1 LADTLLA
8 ENRYEEAEGFLREIV
23 DSDRRVLGPDHPN
36 TLDAR
41 LSLANTL
48 MEAGKYSEA
57 EMLYRQVHTGDRRVR
72 PNQAAVTLYDLGCVT
87 AHEGRKTEAIWFLN
101 DAVDHG
107 LPAYGDLAIEQDPDL
122 NSLIGR
128 GGEKEIGRVGHFIF
142 PESELST

>member
-1 LADTLLA
+1 
-8 ENRYEEAEGFLREIV
+8 
-23 DSDRRVLGPDHPN
+23 
-36 TLDAR
+36 
-41 LSLANTL
+41 
-48 MEAGKYSEA
+48 
-57 EMLYRQVHTGDRRVR
+57 VHTGDQRVR
-72 PNQAAVTLYDLGCVT
+72 PNHPEAAVTLYDLGCVT

-142 PESELST
+142 SESELST